1 MAKAPATGKPVKA
14 VRTTAAKSAAAK
26 PAAKKAAP
34 RRAATGPSAA
44 TTVPK
49 TSRAVIRESVAGT
62 ADTIRSEATRKAGEI
77 GDEVGRLYNQATEKA
92 LGAARQGKT
101 RAAEG
106 LESLA
111 RVIDDSS
118 HSVDDK
124 LGKQYGDFAR
134 SAAQT
139 VANLAGTLDEKD
151 LEELV
156 ASTRD
161 FVRKSPA
168 VAIGSAAVVGFML
181 ARLLRGNKDA

>member
-1 MAKAPATGKPVKA
+1 MAKASAPAKPATVKPAKA
-14 VRTTAAKSAAAK
+14 ARTAAAK
-26 PAAKKAAP
+26 PAAKATKPKTAPKATARPAP
-34 RRAATGPSAA
+34 R
-44 TTVPK
+44 
-49 TSRAVIRESVAGT
+49 TSRATIRDSVAGT

-92 LGAARQGKT
+92 LDAARQGKT

-111 RVIDDSS
+111 RVIDDSATT
-118 HSVDDK
+118 VDDK
-124 LGKQYGDFAR
+124 LGTQYGDFAR

-151 LEELV
+151 LEDLV

>member
-1 MAKAPATGKPVKA
+1 MAKAPAAGKSTPTKPAKA
-14 VRTTAAKSAAAK
+14 ARTTAAK
-26 PAAKKAAP
+26 PAARATKPKAAP
-34 RRAATGPSAA
+34 KVAARPA
-44 TTVPK
+44 PK
-49 TSRAVIRESVAGT
+49 TSRTAIRDSVAGT

-92 LGAARQGKT
+92 LDAARQGKT

-111 RVIDDSS
+111 RVIDDSAGA
-118 HSVDDK
+118 VDDK

-151 LEELV
+151 LEDLV

>member
-1 MAKAPATGKPVKA
+1 MAKSPASGKGA
-14 VRTTAAKSAAAK
+14 SAKPAKK
-26 PAAKKAAP
+26 PAAKTTASKPAPKRAKAEP
-34 RRAATGPSAA
+34 AAR
-44 TTVPK
+44 
-49 TSRAVIRESVAGT
+49 TSRAAIRESLTGT
-62 ADTIRSEATRKAGEI
+62 ADTIRNEATRKAGEI

-92 LGAARQGKT
+92 LDAARQGKT
-101 RAAEG
+101 RAAES

-111 RVIDDSS
+111 KVIDDSAGA
-118 HSVDDK
+118 VDDK
-124 LGKQYGDFAR
+124 LGTQYGDFAR

-139 VANLAGTLDEKD
+139 VGKLAEQLDEKD